1 MKIVRTDRMVCKSRS
16 TFLFCWWT
24 IAAWMGACVA
34 NACFSFSL
42 VSQSELDGLGFF
54 VLCAGMTLMFM
65 TFKFRL
71 ETENR
76 WESMRFRQ
84 IASLTMGSHPRLE
97 RFIGN
102 AVFFLVYVVGPAILI
117 YSLLS
122 NPDVSLPTNYFWLTV
137 NVVMVWLVGVVLSLI
152 LFTGIIAVPMIV
164 WFFFRAIWWTMVMH
178 SGRMRRIGIWLLLMA
193 ATLLAFLSKGC
204 AEWQINMMVMISL
217 SLFLYDI
224 RRMAVFADGPD
235 DFWKELLADE
245 DDE

>member
-24 IAAWMGACVA
+24 IAAWMGTCVA

-102 AVFFLVYVVGPAILI
+102 AVFFFVYVVGPAILI
-117 YSLLS
+117 YFLLS
-122 NPDVSLPTNYFWLTV
+122 DPDVSLPTNYFWLSV
-137 NVVMVWLVGVVLSLI
+137 RVVIAYLLGVFLSFI
-152 LFTGIIAVPMIV
+152 LFAVPAIV
-164 WFFFRAIWWTMVMH
+164 WGIFRAIWWTMVMH
-178 SGRMRRIGIWLLLMA
+178 SGRMRRIGIWLLLTA
-193 ATLLAFLSKGC
+193 ATLLAFLSKAGT
-204 AEWQINMMVMISL
+204 EWQINMMVIISL
-217 SLFLYDI
+217 SLFLYDM
-224 RRMAVFADGPD
+224 RRMAVFADEPD

>member
-24 IAAWMGACVA
+24 IAAWMAACVA

-54 VLCAGMTLMFM
+54 VLCAGMAMMFM

-71 ETENR
+71 KTENR

-97 RFIGN
+97 KFIGY
-102 AVFFLVYVVGPAILI
+102 AVFFFVYVVGPAILI
-117 YSLLS
+117 YTLLS
-122 NPDVSLPTNYFWLTV
+122 DPDVSLPTNYFWLSV
-137 NVVMVWLVGVVLSLI
+137 RIIIAYLLGVLLSYI
-152 LFTGIIAVPMIV
+152 LFTGIIAVPTIV
-164 WFFFRAIWWTMVMH
+164 WGIFRAIWWTMVMH
-178 SGRMRRIGIWLLLMA
+178 SGRLRRIGIWLLLMA
-193 ATLLAFLSKGC
+193 ATLLAFLSKAC
-204 AEWQINMMVMISL
+204 TEWQINMMVIVSL

-235 DFWKELLADE
+235 DFWKKILAGE